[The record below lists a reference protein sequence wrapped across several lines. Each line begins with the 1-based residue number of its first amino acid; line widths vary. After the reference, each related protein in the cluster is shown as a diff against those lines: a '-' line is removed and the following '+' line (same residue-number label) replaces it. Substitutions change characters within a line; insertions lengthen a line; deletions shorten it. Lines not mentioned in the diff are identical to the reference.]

1 MKTFIKIVLLS
12 FLFFISFSGLSQ
24 AQSGKGAY
32 GNAISR
38 RQFGSKTAD
47 HITRGLRFNAD
58 VCAGINID
66 PSGDVNVTAG
76 AGYQFSPY
84 VYLGGVIGSGYTYDG
99 PKVIVAADGR
109 VYFTK
114 KRVTPMLS
122 AQLGYMLHADKD
134 YVMTGYHVY
143 KGELTSEKWEY
154 RRVYEHFVYASGG
167 IGARIYLTKKLGFTA
182 RFMVSTSCDY
192 LPFFGLCAGIEF

>member
-32 GNAISR
+32 GNTISR
-38 RQFGSKTAD
+38 RSGSQQAD

-58 VCAGINID
+58 LCAGINID

-84 VYLGGVIGSGYTYDG
+84 VYLGGVIGSGYCGYG
-99 PKVIVAADGR
+99 PKGIVAADCR
-109 VYFTK
+109 MYFMK
-114 KRVTPMLS
+114 KRVSPMLS
-122 AQLGYMLHADKD
+122 AQFGYLFCAD
-134 YVMTGYHVY
+134 TNGGHTWECYH
-143 KGELTSEKWEY
+143 L
-154 RRVYEHFVYASGG
+154 VYASGG
-167 IGARIYLTKKLGFTA
+167 VGARIYLTKKLGFTA
-182 RFMVSTSCDY
+182 RFMVSTSIDY
-192 LPFFGLCAGIEF
+192 LPFLGLCAGIEF

>member
-12 FLFFISFSGLSQ
+12 FLFFISFSGQSQ

-38 RQFGSKTAD
+38 RQFGSRPAD
-47 HITRGLRFNAD
+47 YMTRGLRFNAD

-84 VYLGGVIGSGYTYDG
+84 AYLGGVIGYGYTY
-99 PKVIVAADGR
+99 KCHKAIVATDGR
-109 VYFTK
+109 VYFK
-114 KRVTPMLS
+114 KNRATPMLS
-122 AQLGYMLHADKD
+122 AQLGYMFSTD
-134 YVMTGYHVY
+134 
-143 KGELTSEKWEY
+143 EY
-154 RRVYEHFVYASGG
+154 GQEHLVYASCG
-167 IGARIYLTKKLGFTA
+167 IGARIYLTKKIGFTA
-182 RFMVSTSCDY
+182 RFMTSTTVDY
-192 LPFFGLCAGIEF
+192 DPFLGLCAGIEF

>member
-12 FLFFISFSGLSQ
+12 VLFIVSFSGLSQ
-24 AQSGKGAY
+24 AQSGKSAY
-32 GNAISR
+32 GNVVSR
-38 RQFGSKTAD
+38 RYSGSRSAD
-47 HITRGLRFNAD
+47 YITRGLRFNAD
-58 VCAGINID
+58 VCAGVNID

-76 AGYQFSPY
+76 VGYQFSPY

-122 AQLGYMLHADKD
+122 AQLGYMLHADHGD
-134 YVMTGYHVY
+134 VMSGYNIY
-143 KGELTSEKWEY
+143 KGETWEY
-154 RRVYEHFVYASGG
+154 RRVNEHLVYASGG

>member
-12 FLFFISFSGLSQ
+12 FLFIIGFSGLSQ

-32 GNAISR
+32 GNTISR
-38 RQFGSKTAD
+38 RRSGSQQAD

-58 VCAGINID
+58 LCAGINID

-122 AQLGYMLHADKD
+122 AQLGYMLHADND
-134 YVMTGYHVY
+134 YVMFYY
-143 KGELTSEKWEY
+143 KGAKWEEY
-154 RRVYEHFVYASGG
+154 ERVNEHLVYASGG

>member
-12 FLFFISFSGLSQ
+12 FLFFISFSGLSH

-32 GNAISR
+32 GNTISR
-38 RQFGSKTAD
+38 RSGSQQTD
-47 HITRGLRFNAD
+47 YITRGLRFNAD
-58 VCAGINID
+58 VCAGSNIAG
-66 PSGDVNVTAG
+66 GDVNVTAG

-84 VYLGGVIGSGYTYDG
+84 VYLGGVIGSGYTDNG

-114 KRVTPMLS
+114 KRVSPMLS
-122 AQLGYMLHADKD
+122 AQLGYLLHADKRD
-134 YVMTGYHVY
+134 IY
-143 KGELTSEKWEY
+143 KGAGKWEY
-154 RRVYEHFVYASGG
+154 GRVNEHLVYASGG

-182 RFMVSTSCDY
+182 RFMASTSCDY
-192 LPFFGLCAGIEF
+192 LPFLGLCAGIEF

>member
-12 FLFFISFSGLSQ
+12 FLFVIGFSGLSQ

-32 GNAISR
+32 GNTISR
-38 RQFGSKTAD
+38 RQSGSQQTD
-47 HITRGLRFNAD
+47 YMTRGLRFNAD

-109 VYFTK
+109 VYFSK

-122 AQLGYMLHADKD
+122 AQLGYMLHADKRD
-134 YVMTGYHVY
+134 IY
-143 KGELTSEKWEY
+143 KGAEKWEY
-154 RRVYEHFVYASGG
+154 GRVNEHLVYASGG

-182 RFMVSTSCDY
+182 RFMASTSCDY
-192 LPFFGLCAGIEF
+192 LPFLGLCAGIEF

>member
-12 FLFFISFSGLSQ
+12 FLFFIGFSGQSQ

-32 GNAISR
+32 GNTISR
-38 RQFGSKTAD
+38 RSGSQQTD
-47 HITRGLRFNAD
+47 YITRGLRFNAD
-58 VCAGINID
+58 VCAGGNLD
-66 PSGDVNVTAG
+66 YGDVNVTAG

-84 VYLGGVIGSGYTYDG
+84 VYLGGVIGYGYTEYG
-99 PKVIVAADGR
+99 HKAIVATDGR

-122 AQLGYMLHADKD
+122 AQLGYMFCEAKFYWPHNG
-134 YVMTGYHVY
+134 GYAWER
-143 KGELTSEKWEY
+143 GSE
-154 RRVYEHFVYASGG
+154 HLVYASGG

-182 RFMVSTSCDY
+182 RFMASTSVDY
-192 LPFFGLCAGIEF
+192 MPFLGACVGIEF

>member
-12 FLFFISFSGLSQ
+12 FLFIIGFSGLSQ

-32 GNAISR
+32 GNTISR
-38 RQFGSKTAD
+38 RHSGSRPSD
-47 HITRGLRFNAD
+47 YITRGLRFNAD
-58 VCAGINID
+58 VCAGSNFD
-66 PSGDVNVTAG
+66 AGDVNVTAG

-122 AQLGYMLHADKD
+122 AQLGYMLHADND

-154 RRVYEHFVYASGG
+154 KRVNEHLVYASGG

-182 RFMVSTSCDY
+182 RFMASTSCY
-192 LPFFGLCAGIEF
+192 YSAFLGLCAGIEF

>member
-12 FLFFISFSGLSQ
+12 FLFFISFSGLSH

-32 GNAISR
+32 GNTISR

-47 HITRGLRFNAD
+47 YITRGLRFNAD

-66 PSGDVNVTAG
+66 PAGDVNVTAG

-122 AQLGYMLHADKD
+122 AQLGYMLHADND
-134 YVMTGYHVY
+134 YVMSGYNIY
-143 KGELTSEKWEY
+143 KGETWEY
-154 RRVYEHFVYASGG
+154 KRVNEHLVYASGG

-182 RFMVSTSCDY
+182 RFMASTSCGY
-192 LPFFGLCAGIEF
+192 SAFLGLCAGIEF

>member
-38 RQFGSKTAD
+38 RSGSQQTD
-47 HITRGLRFNAD
+47 YITRGLRFNAD

-84 VYLGGVIGSGYTYDG
+84 VYLGGVIGYGHTYLSHR
-99 PKVIVAADGR
+99 VIIATDGR

-122 AQLGYMLHADKD
+122 AQLGYMRIRSSW
-134 YVMTGYHVY
+134 GS
-143 KGELTSEKWEY
+143 GEWETY
-154 RRVYEHFVYASGG
+154 GFV
-167 IGARIYLTKKLGFTA
+167 
-182 RFMVSTSCDY
+182 
-192 LPFFGLCAGIEF
+192 

>member
-32 GNAISR
+32 GNTISR

-58 VCAGINID
+58 VCAGID
-66 PSGDVNVTAG
+66 SYADGLARVTAG

-84 VYLGGVIGSGYTYDG
+84 VYLGGVVGYGMFYCQE
-99 PKVIVAADGR
+99 VIVN
-109 VYFTK
+109 
-114 KRVTPMLS
+114 
-122 AQLGYMLHADKD
+122 
-134 YVMTGYHVY
+134 
-143 KGELTSEKWEY
+143 
-154 RRVYEHFVYASGG
+154 
-167 IGARIYLTKKLGFTA
+167 
-182 RFMVSTSCDY
+182 
-192 LPFFGLCAGIEF
+192 

>member
-12 FLFFISFSGLSQ
+12 FLFIISFSGLSH
-24 AQSGKGAY
+24 AQSGKGSY

-38 RQFGSKTAD
+38 RYSGSRSAD
-47 HITRGLRFNAD
+47 YITRGLRFNAD
-58 VCAGINID
+58 VCAGANNED
-66 PSGDVNVTAG
+66 GCFEMNVAAG

-84 VYLGGVIGSGYTYDG
+84 VYLGGVFGFGCIYG
-99 PKVIVAADGR
+99 PIVIVATDGR

-122 AQLGYMLHADKD
+122 AQLGYKVHMDPD
-134 YVMTGYHVY
+134 YGN
-143 KGELTSEKWEY
+143 
-154 RRVYEHFVYASGG
+154 EHLVYASCG

-182 RFMVSTSCDY
+182 RFMTSTSKSY
-192 LPFFGLCAGIEF
+192 SAFFGLCVGIEF

>member
-32 GNAISR
+32 GNTISR
-38 RQFGSKTAD
+38 RLSGSQQTD
-47 HITRGLRFNAD
+47 YMTRGLRFNAD
-58 VCAGINID
+58 VCAGSNLNT
-66 PSGDVNVTAG
+66 GDVNVTAG

-84 VYLGGVIGSGYTYDG
+84 VYLGGVIGYGHTYLSHR
-99 PKVIVAADGR
+99 VIIATDGR
-109 VYFTK
+109 VYFMK

-122 AQLGYMLHADKD
+122 AQLGYMRIRSSWDTGEWETYGFVHA
-134 YVMTGYHVY
+134 
-143 KGELTSEKWEY
+143 SC
-154 RRVYEHFVYASGG
+154 G

-182 RFMVSTSCDY
+182 RFMTSTTDSS
-192 LPFFGLCAGIEF
+192 LFLGLCAGIEF